1 MLYQLEWFHSTIES
15 NIMPI
20 SMSREARYVTQTS
33 VWGTQFGKDLTDRRI
48 AHYQKLGYY
57 SNGVARANFQ
67 NETQEKRKKV
77 KLETLFAGF

>member
-1 MLYQLEWFHSTIES
+1 
-15 NIMPI
+15 MPI
-20 SMSREARYVTQTS
+20 SMSAEARYVTQTS

-57 SNGVARANFQ
+57 SNGVAKANFQ
-67 NETQEKRKKV
+67 NETQAKRKKV